1 MQLKKSKTITTE
13 KIKTK
18 WDKGTVVQCYLM
30 LILPIIGFV
39 VFTTYP
45 ILWTFRF
52 SLYAYTGVPSQT
64 RYIGME
70 NFIKMFCEDFTYW
83 KTWGNTLLYALC
95 KIPFEIAVSMVLALI
110 LKNKSIKGSNFF
122 RTMYY
127 LPVVISS
134 VIIGLIFSNLF
145 SYFGAINTLLMRFGL
160 IKENIDWF
168 STKGSAYAV
177 LVISGIW
184 NTFGT
189 NVMYIFAA
197 LTNVSEDVYE
207 AADLDGAGR
216 FTKFFRI
223 TLPLIAPVF
232 QTILLLSLVGT
243 LSINEFILVLTGGGP
258 GGKTFTVMSYL
269 TQKFLPGFT
278 TDAIPQLGY
287 GCAMSVLTTIIFAV
301 VAIVYNK
308 FTAKMK
314 ELY

>member
-52 SLYAYTGVPSQT
+52 SLYAYTGIPSQT

-95 KIPFEIAVSMVLALI
+95 KIPFEIAISMVLALI

-134 VIIGLIFSNLF
+134 VIIGLIFSNL
-145 SYFGAINTLLMRFGL
+145 
-160 IKENIDWF
+160 
-168 STKGSAYAV
+168 
-177 LVISGIW
+177 
-184 NTFGT
+184 
-189 NVMYIFAA
+189 
-197 LTNVSEDVYE
+197 
-207 AADLDGAGR
+207 
-216 FTKFFRI
+216 
-223 TLPLIAPVF
+223 
-232 QTILLLSLVGT
+232 
-243 LSINEFILVLTGGGP
+243 
-258 GGKTFTVMSYL
+258 
-269 TQKFLPGFT
+269 
-278 TDAIPQLGY
+278 
-287 GCAMSVLTTIIFAV
+287 
-301 VAIVYNK
+301 
-308 FTAKMK
+308 
-314 ELY
+314 